1 MTKRT
6 KMWVASG
13 AAAAVLV
20 GGAAYY
26 YSKKSN
32 EAAKTPA
39 ALPSGA
45 PVSTFMPGKAYKFA
59 AMLPSNIN
67 DTTALEKALDDAGW
81 ANVNILF
88 FAGTGD
94 ASPFPIAANGYVAQG
109 TWNGSTSSP
118 VPNGV
123 VALTA

>member
-1 MTKRT
+1 MTKKT
-6 KMWVASG
+6 KMWVAGG

-20 GGAAYY
+20 GGAVYY
-26 YSKKSN
+26 YSKKN
-32 EAAKTPA
+32 AQTPA
-39 ALPSGA
+39 SLPQNS
-45 PVSTFMPGKAYKFA
+45 PVTSFTPGKAYKFA
-59 AMLPSNIN
+59 AMLPSNIS
-67 DTTALEKALDDAGW
+67 DTSALEKALGDAGW

-109 TWNGSTSSP
+109 TWNGSSSSP

-123 VALTA
+123 VAVTA

>member
-1 MTKRT
+1 MTKKT
-6 KMWVASG
+6 KMWVAGG

-26 YSKKSN
+26 YYSKKQ
-32 EAAKTPA
+32 AATTPA
-39 ALPSGA
+39 SLPQNT
-45 PVSTFMPGKAYKFA
+45 PVTSFTPGKAYKFA
-59 AMLPSNIN
+59 AALPSNIS
-67 DTTALEKALDDAGW
+67 DTSALEKALDDAGW

-109 TWNGSTSSP
+109 TWNGSSSSP

-123 VALTA
+123 VAVTA